1 MSVLTQRQRGAG
13 PGGQDL
19 APLLVGCSVV
29 AVILAGMAALMVAAY
44 AVTVLLG
51 GPAVMPP
58 PGSWAARVWDM
69 VGHLDDPGSV
79 WPAPWSLI
87 SGHPGLYWGTVA
99 AIALATAAALGSA
112 GVWGWHRF
120 GPTAPGHAS
129 RAQVQRALSVAAVRK
144 RAAVTCPTMSK
155 AYRRVCPPE
164 YIGVP
169 LHHGPIGP
177 MYAPLENPT
186 GALAPTQSG
195 KSRQDLVHKAF
206 AAPGALLCSTTKPDL
221 FEFTALARARRGLGP
236 VLVFDTTGSVRWEAV
251 ARWSPIQGCQDPNV
265 ADQRARTLVEAA
277 AVQVEAGGGTGAGN
291 DKFFRERA
299 IVVLSCYL
307 MAAALDGLTVK
318 SLVAWA
324 TARPLTEAPVKILTD
339 HRRTDRAKNL
349 RAEISLN
356 PRTSDGVWLAVRRTI
371 EPFLNPQIQR
381 LCSPPDGAGFGA
393 DAFIAAGGSLFL
405 VAGEHQAASV
415 APLLTAL
422 AEYWIETARA
432 MALAAPGRRLDPPAT
447 AVLDELPSA
456 TPIPS
461 LPATLADSAG
471 RGVLVHWA
479 AQAVTQLE
487 ETFGRGRAWSLLSNT
502 RAITVWG
509 GMVDPATL
517 EWLSTLFGHHEQ
529 ARWQHHNE
537 GGFLSATRSS
547 LGTEIVPT
555 YRPGD
560 VRQIPDGEVLI
571 AYRNLPAIRAR
582 TTDVSGR
589 PDWPQICADIDTVRA
604 GAAPVGADGYLL
616 PGHLTIPPIDGGPS
630 GQSVD
635 KGISP

>member
-1 MSVLTQRQRGAG
+1 MSVLTQRRQGAG
-13 PGGQDL
+13 PADQDL
-19 APLLVGCSVV
+19 APLLIGCSLF
-29 AVILAGMAALMVAAY
+29 AVILAGMAALMLAAD
-44 AVTVLLG
+44 AATVLLG
-51 GPAVMPP
+51 GPAVLPP
-58 PGSWAARVWDM
+58 PASWAARVWDM
-69 VGHLDDPGSV
+69 IGHLDDPGSV

-87 SGHPGLYWGTVA
+87 SGHPGLYWVIVA
-99 AIALATAAALGSA
+99 SIALLAAAVLGSA
-112 GVWGWHRF
+112 AVWGWRQF

-129 RAQVQRALSVAAVRK
+129 RAQVQKALSVAAVRK
-144 RAAVTCPTMSK
+144 RAAVTCPTMTK

-164 YIGVP
+164 QIGVP

-221 FEFTALARARRGLGP
+221 FEFTALARARHGKGP
-236 VLVFDTTGSVRWEAV
+236 VLVFDTTGTVKWAAV
-251 ARWSPIQGCQDPNV
+251 ARWSPIHGCKDPDV

-324 TARPLTEAPVKILTD
+324 TARPLTEVPVTILTK
-339 HRRTDRAKNL
+339 HKCKDRANNL
-349 RAEISLN
+349 RAEIALN
-356 PRTSDGVWLAVRRTI
+356 PRTSDGVWLALRRTI
-371 EPFLNPQIQR
+371 EPFLNPQIQA
-381 LCSPPDGAGFGA
+381 LCSPPDGAGVDA
-393 DAFIAAGGSLFL
+393 EAFIAAGGSLFL
-405 VAGEHQAASV
+405 IAGEHQAASV

-432 MALAAPGRRLDPPAT
+432 MALATPGRRLDPPAT
-447 AVLDELPSA
+447 AALDELPSA

-471 RGVLVHWA
+471 RGVLIHWA

-487 ETFGRGRAWSLLSNT
+487 ETFGRGPAWSLLSNT
-502 RAITVWG
+502 RAITIWG
-509 GMVDPATL
+509 GMIDPSTL

-529 ARWQHHNE
+529 SRWQHHNE
-537 GGFLSATRSS
+537 GGFLSPSRSS
-547 LGTEIVPT
+547 LGTETVPT

-560 VRQIPDGEVLI
+560 VHTIPDGEVVI

-582 TTDVSGR
+582 TTDVSRR
-589 PDWPQICADIDTVRA
+589 PDWPQIRADIDTIRA
-604 GAAPVGADGYLL
+604 GTAPIGADGYLL
-616 PGHLTIPPIDGGPS
+616 PGHATGTTDGGRGWRPIE
-630 GQSVD
+630 
-635 KGISP
+635 KRISP